1 MACAPLP
8 ATFIFARVAA
18 ESRGLKSQ
26 KIHVRKLGTF
36 TKNLWACG
44 AGCGGARGQGVC
56 QPACGEGEEGGRG
69 CVRGT
74 RGSGSGICCWLRR
87 LRPWS
92 SRCGCSSRR
101 PRSLSPRARAMRSAG
116 VVLGMGFLTRDVPCT
131 CTIWST
137 VSRSISAMPR
147 SMSAMRHLWATVVK
161 EPSLSKPNQT
171 TSGAHTGGSAARRRT
186 RRPGPC
192 SRRKSCT

>member
-26 KIHVRKLGTF
+26 KIHVRKPGTF

-87 LRPWS
+87 LRLWS

-101 PRSLSPRARAMRSAG
+101 PRSLSARARVCDEVGRCGS
-116 VVLGMGFLTRDVPCT
+116 RDGLFNARRTVHLYHLVDGLEVHQCDAALHERDAPPVGDGGQRAVIVEAKSNDERGTYRRKRCT
-131 CTIWST
+131 SPNTA
-137 VSRSISAMPR
+137 SRSLFAP
-147 SMSAMRHLWATVVK
+147 
-161 EPSLSKPNQT
+161 
-171 TSGAHTGGSAARRRT
+171 
-186 RRPGPC
+186 
-192 SRRKSCT
+192 